1 MLGLAFAGLVATPVR
16 VSIPVAAS
24 ELLVLGASL
33 LALFVVS
40 LVLLRPAFRP
50 LDELAETM
58 RRHDPLAPGTR
69 VEIDG
74 DPEIA
79 ALAPRP
85 MSRPGSWSSDT
96 CNRRPP

>member
-1 MLGLAFAGLVATPVR
+1 MSLFWRVFVTNAAVLGLALAGLVATPAR

-58 RRHDPLAPGTR
+58 RRHDRAKTGCTLGR
-69 VEIDG
+69 NNVLEG
-74 DPEIA
+74 
-79 ALAPRP
+79 
-85 MSRPGSWSSDT
+85 
-96 CNRRPP
+96 